1 MKGEL
6 AASRNCLTVDCR
18 EKHLSQVVSIAKEVG
33 YSRIFLVNM
42 GEILQPFSNVIFL
55 GCT

>member
-33 YSRIFLVNM
+33 YCRIFLVNM